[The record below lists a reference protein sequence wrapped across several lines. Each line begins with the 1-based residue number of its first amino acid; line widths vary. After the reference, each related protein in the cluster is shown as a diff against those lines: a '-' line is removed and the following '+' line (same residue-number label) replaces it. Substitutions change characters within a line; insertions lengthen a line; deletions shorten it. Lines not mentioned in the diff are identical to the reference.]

1 MQFIIDPKK
10 PKSDSIWDN
19 YVPIIQQGNTYEVYL
34 TDAIEAPAEYNQL
47 IYLLKNLEHYHTV
60 NIFINNGGGSVDS
73 AFMIRD
79 AILNCQAT
87 TIAHLSGTVASAATV
102 IGLSCDD
109 LKVTPFLSF
118 MVHNYS
124 HGTGNDSGNRIKN
137 YVDFTD
143 RELKRAFRS
152 IYKGFLT
159 EEEMMDV
166 TERDKEIWL
175 NELETTDRWIHY
187 KSSPTPDHYS
197 KVKEDLSPN

>member
-1 MQFIIDPKK
+1 MEFTLEQTKHE
-10 PKSDSIWDN
+10 SDSIWDN
-19 YVPIIQQGNTYEVYL
+19 YVPIIKQGNTYGVYL
-34 TDAIEAPAEYNQL
+34 TDSIEGPAEYNQL
-47 IYLLKNLEHYHTV
+47 IYLLGNLDHYHTV

-73 AFMIRD
+73 AFMIRE
-79 AILNCQAT
+79 AVLNCQAT
-87 TIAHLSGTVASAATV
+87 TVAHLFGAVASAATV
-102 IGLSCDD
+102 IALSCND
-109 LKVTPFLSF
+109 LIVSPFLSF

-175 NELETTDRWIHY
+175 NELETANRWINY
-187 KSSPTPDHYS
+187 SSHEPDHYIN
-197 KVKEDLSPN
+197 VKEDLSPN

>member
-1 MQFIIDPKK
+1 MEFTLEQTKHE
-10 PKSDSIWDN
+10 SDSIWDN
-19 YVPIIQQGNTYEVYL
+19 YVPIIKQGNTYGVYL
-34 TDAIEAPAEYNQL
+34 TDSIEGPAEYNQL
-47 IYLLKNLEHYHTV
+47 IYLLGNLDHYHTV

-73 AFMIRD
+73 AFMIRE

-87 TIAHLSGTVASAATV
+87 TVAHLFGAVASAATV
-102 IGLSCDD
+102 IALSCND
-109 LKVTPFLSF
+109 LIVSPFLSF

-175 NELETTDRWIHY
+175 NEVEVAERWINY
-187 KSSPTPDHYS
+187 STKSKLFLGVSN
-197 KVKEDLSPN
+197 EDIS